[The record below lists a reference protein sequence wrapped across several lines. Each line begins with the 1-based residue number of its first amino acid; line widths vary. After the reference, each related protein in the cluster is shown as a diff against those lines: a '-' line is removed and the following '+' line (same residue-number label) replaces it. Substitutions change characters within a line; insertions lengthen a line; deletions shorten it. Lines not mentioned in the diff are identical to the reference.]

1 MKNLG
6 IVQGRLIKSPPG
18 KLQWFP
24 QEDWEKEFYIASAIG
39 IENIE
44 LIAER
49 VHNEKNP
56 IWTDSGIDELLKI
69 SKKTNVNIHTLC
81 NDHVVDFSLVN
92 NPKVLDQNL
101 NLIKRGAKLN
111 CNKYVLPLFEMSELN
126 MNNYSDFISPI
137 KTIANACKKFGMVLC
152 LETILNGKDLKFVLN
167 KLKNKNIKVVFDTG
181 NRIAFGHDLYND
193 IVLLGNNIEHVHIKD
208 KDKKNKNVLLSTG
221 LVDFNLV
228 FKALKK
234 INYQKSYT
242 FETYRGKN
250 PIRTAKFNMEL
261 VKFFCSENFNLI

>member
-1 MKNLG
+1 
-6 IVQGRLIKSPPG
+6 
-18 KLQWFP
+18 
-24 QEDWEKEFYIASAIG
+24 
-39 IENIE
+39 
-44 LIAER
+44 
-49 VHNEKNP
+49 
-56 IWTDSGIDELLKI
+56 
-69 SKKTNVNIHTLC
+69 
-81 NDHVVDFSLVN
+81 
-92 NPKVLDQNL
+92 
-101 NLIKRGAKLN
+101 
-111 CNKYVLPLFEMSELN
+111 
-126 MNNYSDFISPI
+126 
-137 KTIANACKKFGMVLC
+137 MVLC

-208 KDKKNKNVLLSTG
+208 KDKKIKNVLLSTG

-261 VKFFCSENFNLI
+261 IKFFCSENFNLI